1 MAWPEE
7 GFLVKTPRNIHEHSW
22 TVLYWEAVENPT
34 ASLFNSDNKLQETND
49 GDTAAKEGSTD
60 YYIQEKKTLH
70 CSCLMYSL
78 KTKYKYLFYKFTH
91 TKLVYN
97 RDLNDGQTRF
107 YH

>member
-60 YYIQEKKTLH
+60 YYIQEKKNIALQLLDVFTKDKLQ
-70 CSCLMYSL
+70 LFVLQVYS
-78 KTKYKYLFYKFTH
+78 H
-91 TKLVYN
+91 
-97 RDLNDGQTRF
+97 
-107 YH
+107 